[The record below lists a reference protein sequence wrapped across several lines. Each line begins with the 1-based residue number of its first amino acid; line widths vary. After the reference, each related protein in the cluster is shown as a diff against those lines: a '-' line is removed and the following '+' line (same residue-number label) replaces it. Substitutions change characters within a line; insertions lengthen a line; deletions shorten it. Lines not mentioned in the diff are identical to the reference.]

1 MMKKL
6 FLVRLKDFWYFDF
19 FAAYNLEKLFNEHL
33 LNVSVGV
40 FSSPNCT
47 YHFIEHV
54 LCARHRADPLIELSS
69 FKPYENHV
77 LRVNKHVK
85 RNPERLSRSEKLTI
99 V

>member
-1 MMKKL
+1 MY
-6 FLVRLKDFWYFDF
+6 FRLKDFASIILF
-19 FAAYNLEKLFNEHL
+19 FLVCNLEKLFNEQL

-54 LCARHRADPLIELSS
+54 LCARHRADLLIELSS

-77 LRVNKHVK
+77 LELTNM
-85 RNPERLSRSEKLTI
+85 SREILRG
-99 V
+99 